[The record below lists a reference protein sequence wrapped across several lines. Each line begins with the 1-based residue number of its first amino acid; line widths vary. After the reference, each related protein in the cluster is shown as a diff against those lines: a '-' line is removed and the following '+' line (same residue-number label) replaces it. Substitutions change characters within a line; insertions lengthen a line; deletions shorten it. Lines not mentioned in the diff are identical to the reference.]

1 MNLVRLVLNMTM
13 ACGDFKDLAR
23 RAVENFKI

>member
-13 ACGDFKDLAR
+13 AYGDFKDLAR
-23 RAVENFKI
+23 RAIEKFKM